1 MKKWSGWRSEYAN
14 NKYDV
19 IIIGSGISGLTSG
32 ILLAKE
38 GRKVLILEKHFK
50 AGGWTHTFKRDN
62 YEWDV
67 GIHYIGEVHN
77 PRSPVRKLFDLVSD
91 GKLEWHKMEDNYDR
105 IIFPDKQYNFVA
117 PREKFIQDMA
127 GYFPGTEDKMRRYIQ
142 VVDEAVKSGQSY
154 FANKA
159 LPNWLGNFTYNKMT
173 RKFFSHSDKTTR
185 EVIMD
190 IFDDE
195 TILGVLS
202 GQWGDHGLPPGYSSF
217 AMHAMVVR
225 HYLDGG
231 NYPIGTSR
239 RIAETAVDYLESMG
253 GALYVNA
260 GVDEIITH
268 KGKAV
273 GVRLEKGDEILAPL
287 IISSAGVMNTYG
299 NFLRNNK
306 AFSQMSAQLKTVT
319 PTSSYMCL
327 YIGLNKSAEELKLG
341 NTNLWI
347 YPGYNHDQNVAN
359 YMQDSTKE
367 LPVVYVSFPSA
378 KDPAFKD
385 EHPGFATMEAITVAN
400 WSEYDNWKDK
410 PWKNRG
416 DEYETMKDKLSERIL
431 EKVYEHVPQAKEAM
445 AYSELSTPLSVKSLA
460 NYPKGEL
467 YGIDHTP
474 NRFHQKWL
482 KPKSEIKNLYLTGQ
496 DVLTVGVTSALFS
509 GLVTASAIT
518 KKNLMKELFSNS
530 DPRKTRDGAK
540 II

>member
-38 GRKVLILEKHFK
+38 GKKVLILEKHFK

-385 EHPGFATMEAITVAN
+385 EHPGYATMEAITVAKWDEYNN
-400 WSEYDNWKDK
+400 WEDK

-416 DEYETMKDKLSERIL
+416 EEYETMKEILSERIL
-431 EKVYEHVPQAKEAM
+431 EKIYKHVPQAKDYLE
-445 AYSELSTPLSVKSLA
+445 YKELSTPLSVKSLA
-460 NYPKGEL
+460 NYSKGEL

-482 KPKSEIKNLYLTGQ
+482 KPKSDIKNLYLTGQ

-518 KKNLMKELFSNS
+518 KKNLMKELMDS
-530 DPRKTRDGAK
+530 
-540 II
+540 

>member
-14 NKYDV
+14 EKYDV
-19 IIIGSGISGLTSG
+19 IIIGSGISGLTTG
-32 ILLAKE
+32 ILLAKR
-38 GRKVLILEKHFK
+38 GKKVLILEKHFK

-77 PRSPVRKLFDLVSD
+77 KWSPVRKLFDLVSD
-91 GKLEWHKMEDNYDR
+91 GKLEWHKMDANYDR
-105 IIFPDKQYNFVA
+105 IIFPDKQYNFIA
-117 PREKFIQDMA
+117 PREQFIEGMVN
-127 GYFPGTEDKMRRYIQ
+127 YFPGTEEKMRRYIQ
-142 VVDEAVKSGQSY
+142 KVDEAVKSGRSY

-159 LPNWLGNFTYNKMT
+159 LPDWLGNFTYKKMT
-173 RKFFSHSDKTTR
+173 RKYLSHSDYTTR
-185 EVIMD
+185 DSIMG
-190 IFDDE
+190 IFNDE
-195 TILGVLS
+195 KILGVLT
-202 GQWGDHGLPPGYSSF
+202 GQWGDYGLPPAHSSF
-217 AMHAMVVR
+217 SMHAMVVR

-239 RIAETAVDYLESMG
+239 RIAETAVEYLESMDG
-253 GALYVNA
+253 KLYVNA
-260 GVDEIITH
+260 GIDEIITH

-273 GVRLEKGDEILAPL
+273 GVRLEKGEEVTAPI

-299 NFLRNNK
+299 KLLKNDNS
-306 AFSQMSAQLKTVT
+306 FSKFRDQLNTVN
-319 PTSSYMCL
+319 PTASYICL

-347 YPGYNHDQNVAN
+347 YPGYNHDLNVAN
-359 YMQDSTKE
+359 YMQDATKE

-378 KDPAFKD
+378 KDPAFQD
-385 EHPGFATMEAITVAN
+385 EHPGHATMEAITIAKWDEYNN
-400 WSEYDNWKDK
+400 WEDK

-416 DEYETMKDKLSERIL
+416 EEYETMKEKLSDRIL
-431 EKVYEHVPQAKEAM
+431 EKVYEHVPQAKAAM
-445 AYSELSTPLSVKSLA
+445 AYKELSTPLSVKSLA

-474 NRFHQKWL
+474 DRFHQKWL

-509 GLVTASAIT
+509 GLVTASAVL
-518 KKNLMKELFSNS
+518 KKNLMKDLLKN
-530 DPRKTRDGAK
+530 
-540 II
+540 

>member
-1 MKKWSGWRSEYAN
+1 LKKWSGWRSEYAN

-38 GRKVLILEKHFK
+38 GKKVLILEKHFK

-460 NYPKGEL
+460 NYPEGEL
-467 YGIDHTP
+467 YGIDHAP
-474 NRFHQKWL
+474 DRFHQKWL

-518 KKNLMKELFSNS
+518 KKNLMKELFSS
-530 DPRKTRDGAK
+530 TETHEKYEMTQK
-540 II
+540 

>member
-14 NKYDV
+14 NKYDA
-19 IIIGSGISGLTSG
+19 IIIGSGISGLTTG
-32 ILLAKE
+32 IFLARLGK
-38 GRKVLILEKHFK
+38 KVLILEKHFK

-77 PRSPVRKLFDLVSD
+77 PNSPVRKLFDLVSD
-91 GKLEWHKMEDNYDR
+91 GKLEWHKMGSNYDR
-105 IIFPDKQYNFVA
+105 IIFPDNQYNFVA
-117 PREKFIQDMA
+117 PREQFIQDMA
-127 GYFPGTEDKMRRYIQ
+127 GYFPGTEDKIRRYIQ
-142 VVDEAVKSGQSY
+142 MVDEAVKSGQSY

-173 RKFFSHSDKTTR
+173 GKFFKYSDRTTK
-185 EVIMD
+185 EVIME
-190 IFDDE
+190 IFNDE

-202 GQWGDHGLPPGYSSF
+202 GQWGDHGLPPEQSSF

-239 RIAETAVDYLESMG
+239 RIAETAVDYLQSMG
-253 GALYVNA
+253 GELYVSA
-260 GVDEIITH
+260 AVDEIITH

-273 GVRLEKGDEILAPL
+273 GVRMEKGEEVMAPL
-287 IISSAGVMNTYG
+287 VISSAGVMNTYG
-299 NFLRNNK
+299 SLLRNENGHFNGESK
-306 AFSQMSAQLKTVT
+306 LQTVK
-319 PTSSYMCL
+319 PTSSYICL
-327 YIGLNKSAEELKLG
+327 YLGLNKSAEELKLG
-341 NTNLWI
+341 DTNLWI
-347 YPGYNHDQNVAN
+347 YPSYDHDKNVRDF
-359 YMQDSTKE
+359 MQDSTKD

-378 KDPAFKD
+378 KDPVFEKD
-385 EHPGFATMEAITVAN
+385 NPGFATMEAITVAN
-400 WSEYDNWKDK
+400 WSEYENWKDE
-410 PWKNRG
+410 PWKKRG
-416 DEYETMKDKLSERIL
+416 DEYEKMKEKLSERIL
-431 EKVYEHVPQAKEAM
+431 NTVYKHVPQAKEAM

-474 NRFHQKWL
+474 DRFHQKWL

-518 KKNLMKELFSNS
+518 KKNLMKELF
-530 DPRKTRDGAK
+530 R
-540 II
+540 

>member
-1 MKKWSGWRSEYAN
+1 LKKWSGWRSEYAN
-14 NKYDV
+14 EKYDV
-19 IIIGSGISGLTSG
+19 IIIGSGISGLTAG
-32 ILLAKE
+32 ILLAKR
-38 GRKVLILEKHFK
+38 GKKVLILEKHFK
-50 AGGWTHTFKRDN
+50 AGGWTHTFKREN

-77 PRSPVRKLFDLVSD
+77 KWSPVRKLFDLVSD
-91 GKLEWHKMEDNYDR
+91 GKLEWHKMDANYDR
-105 IIFPDKQYNFVA
+105 IIFPDKVYNFIA
-117 PREKFIQDMA
+117 PREQFMQNMA
-127 GYFPGTEDKMRRYIQ
+127 GYFPGTENKIRRYIKK
-142 VVDEAVKSGQSY
+142 VDEAVKSGRSY

-159 LPNWLGNFTYNKMT
+159 LPDWLGNFTYKKMT
-173 RKFFSHSDKTTR
+173 RKYFSHSDYTTR
-185 EVIMD
+185 DTIMD
-190 IFDDE
+190 IFNDE
-195 TILGVLS
+195 KILGVLT
-202 GQWGDHGLPPGYSSF
+202 GQWGDHGLPPGQSSF
-217 AMHAMVVR
+217 SMHAMVVR

-239 RIAETAVDYLESMG
+239 RIAETAVEYLESMG
-253 GALYVNA
+253 GKLYVNA
-260 GVDEIITH
+260 GINEIITH

-273 GVRLEKGDEILAPL
+273 GVRLEKGEEVKAPI

-299 NFLRNNK
+299 KLLKNDNS
-306 AFSQMSAQLKTVT
+306 FSKLNGQLKTVN
-319 PTSSYMCL
+319 PTASYICL

-347 YPGYNHDQNVAN
+347 YPSYNHDLNVAN

-385 EHPGFATMEAITVAN
+385 EHPGYATMEAITVAKWDEYNN
-400 WSEYDNWKDK
+400 WEDK

-416 DEYETMKDKLSERIL
+416 EEYETMKEILSERIL
-431 EKVYEHVPQAKEAM
+431 EKIYEHVPQAKDSLE
-445 AYSELSTPLSVKSLA
+445 YKELSTPLSVKSLA
-460 NYPKGEL
+460 NYSKGEL

-482 KPKSEIKNLYLTGQ
+482 KPKSDIKNLYLTGQ

-518 KKNLMKELFSNS
+518 KKNLMKELMDS
-530 DPRKTRDGAK
+530 
-540 II
+540 

>member
-1 MKKWSGWRSEYAN
+1 
-14 NKYDV
+14 
-19 IIIGSGISGLTSG
+19 
-32 ILLAKE
+32 
-38 GRKVLILEKHFK
+38 
-50 AGGWTHTFKRDN
+50 
-62 YEWDV
+62 V
-67 GIHYIGEVHN
+67 GIHYIGEVHR
-77 PRSPVRKLFDLVSD
+77 PWSPIRKLFDRITEGEL
-91 GKLEWHKMEDNYDR
+91 KWHKMDDNYDR
-105 IIFPDKQYNFVA
+105 IIFPDKHYNFIC
-117 PREKFIQDMA
+117 PKEKFVEELSKH
-127 GYFPGTEDKMRRYIQ
+127 FPNEKQAILDYMQLLKQ
-142 VVDEAVKSGQSY
+142 SVKSGVSY
-154 FANKA
+154 FSNKA
-159 LPNWLGNFTYNKMT
+159 LPDLIRKLTYPFMS
-173 RKFFSHSDKTTR
+173 RKFMSFADRTTYDVLK
-185 EVIMD
+185 ELTN
-190 IFDDE
+190 DE
-195 TILGVLS
+195 KLIAVLA
-202 GQWGDHGLPPGYSSF
+202 GQWGDHGLPPGHSSF

-460 NYPKGEL
+460 NYSEGEL
-467 YGIDHTP
+467 YGIDHAP
-474 NRFHQKWL
+474 DRFHQKWL

-518 KKNLMKELFSNS
+518 KKNLMKELFSSS
-530 DPRKTRDGAK
+530 DPRK
-540 II
+540 I